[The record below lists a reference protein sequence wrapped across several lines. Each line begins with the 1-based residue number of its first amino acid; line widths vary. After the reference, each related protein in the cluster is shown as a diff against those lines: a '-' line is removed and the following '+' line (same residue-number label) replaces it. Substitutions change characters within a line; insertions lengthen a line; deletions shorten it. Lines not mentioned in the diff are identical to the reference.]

1 MVPTVSTANSGPSL
15 VPRMYDTKAIS
26 NAVGATLNTIEFK
39 MNWIPRVPRSMV
51 RVTAPVCRDMC
62 HCKSRL
68 CRWSKTRSATPRID
82 ACATLEKTEFWS
94 SLHKLAPARATPYPP
109 SMVAGVKPMTAAG
122 RAAIASGP
130 VAAPAPAIANAST
143 AYLNMNGVPTL
154 RHFDATRSET
164 APTTRV
170 RCSGLSLGQ
179 MYGRRVLKI
188 LRSMSFSVSATACL
202 AAAAALG
209 ETAGGLE
216 SSPPFPAAARSA
228 RDFVDSPRMSPNLVG
243 ERHAGGREGR
253 PWGCKTRC
261 SCRYGRVAP
270 PCGVAPDAKP
280 PNPRVHPRDAPSASG
295 PTKRAPDRMIPRAL
309 PTSPAPAGTDA
320 AGSKARDASDPTRR
334 SARDDEDIAWEPCPA
349 AYLRRQSVLT
359 VSGFPPCTRQLAA
372 TA

>member
-1 MVPTVSTANSGPSL
+1 M
-15 VPRMYDTKAIS
+15 
-26 NAVGATLNTIEFK
+26 
-39 MNWIPRVPRSMV
+39 
-51 RVTAPVCRDMC
+51 
-62 HCKSRL
+62 
-68 CRWSKTRSATPRID
+68 
-82 ACATLEKTEFWS
+82 
-94 SLHKLAPARATPYPP
+94 
-109 SMVAGVKPMTAAG
+109 
-122 RAAIASGP
+122 
-130 VAAPAPAIANAST
+130 
-143 AYLNMNGVPTL
+143 
-154 RHFDATRSET
+154 
-164 APTTRV
+164 
-170 RCSGLSLGQ
+170 GQ
-179 MYGRRVLKI
+179 MYGRRVRKI
-188 LRSMSFSVSATACL
+188 LRSISFSVSATACL